1 MKPQKKVVSS
11 WHILKIIL
19 PMLELPV
26 AILLGLIIGAIVTV
40 LVYKI
45 LLKRDG
51 RESNADNLKQM
62 FVESETT
69 NKVLQDRLE
78 RLQLEKAGYQTEIER
93 LTLQRE
99 DLGAKLSTQ
108 LALLDEVKKQHT
120 TLQEELI
127 ATKEDLK
134 VRVEAFQELS
144 RNYASIKIKA
154 ESLSEQLGKQ
164 VDENGQLKADVRTLQ
179 AALSESKERGV
190 EFDKENKYLRES
202 LDKQKAEIEDLGK
215 KFTNEFKV
223 LADGILEDK
232 SKRFTELNQTNIE
245 QLLKPLGENIQ
256 IFQKKVEEV
265 YDRES
270 KERFSLGK
278 EVEKLVVL
286 NQKISEEANNL
297 TNALKGQVKQQGN
310 WGEMI
315 LESILEK
322 SGLVKDRE
330 YFVQESFKDEDGKRF
345 QPDVIVQYPDN
356 RKVIIDSKV
365 SLVAYE
371 RYCSSENPDEQQ
383 KELANHI
390 RSIRNHIDIL
400 SSKGYQDL
408 VGSLDFVTMFL
419 PVEPA
424 FILAMQA
431 DPELWNYAYSRGVLL
446 LSPTNL
452 IAALRLIHNLWQR
465 EYQNRHAM
473 EIAERG
479 GQLYDKFV
487 GFVDS
492 LTSVGDNIMRS
503 QKSYEQAMN
512 QLTTG
517 RGNLVNQA
525 QKLKDLGAK
534 AKKSLPNTLLEG
546 DEDDLNELTE

>member
-1 MKPQKKVVSS
+1 
-11 WHILKIIL
+11 
-19 PMLELPV
+19 MLEF
-26 AILLGLIIGAIVTV
+26 IVTV
-40 LVYKI
+40 FLGLAFGAILTIIISRVLVK
-45 LLKRDG
+45 KQPAG
-51 RESNADNLKQM
+51 TSVEELKQKLADT
-62 FVESETT
+62 E
-69 NKVLQDRLE
+69 NNLLLANDRLE
-78 RLQLEKAGYQTEIER
+78 RLQAEKNELTAEYER
-93 LTLQRE
+93 VTIVKEELNS
-99 DLGAKLSTQ
+99 KLSSQ
-108 LALLDEVKKQHT
+108 QVLFEEFKKQNVSLVAEAT
-120 TLQEELI
+120 TFKDDLKSKQEE
-127 ATKEDLK
+127 
-134 VRVEAFQELS
+134 FQELS
-144 RNYASIKIKA
+144 RNFASCSVKA
-154 ESLSEQLGKQ
+154 ESLQEQLGKQ
-164 VDENGQLKADVRTLQ
+164 QEENSLLKAEVKHLQ
-179 AALSESKERGV
+179 VQLSTSKENAV
-190 EFDKENKYLRES
+190 ELSKENKYLKEM
-202 LDKQKAEIEDLGK
+202 LDKQKSEVEDIGK
-215 KFTNEFKV
+215 KFTNEFKL
-223 LADGILEDK
+223 LADSILEDK
-232 SKRFTELNQTNIE
+232 SKRFTEMNQTNIE

-256 IFQKKVEEV
+256 TFQKKVEEV

-278 EVEKLVVL
+278 EVERLVVL

-330 YFVQESFKDEDGKRF
+330 YFVQESYKDDEGKRF

-356 RKVIIDSKV
+356 RKVVIDSKV

-371 RYCSSENPDEQQ
+371 RYCSSTNPDEQQ
-383 KELANHI
+383 KELASHI

-400 SSKGYQDL
+400 SSKRYQDL

-431 DPELWNYAYSRGVLL
+431 DPDIWNYAYAHGVLL

-465 EYQNRHAM
+465 EYQNRHAL
-473 EIAERG
+473 EIADRG

-487 GFVDS
+487 GFVEN
-492 LTSVGDNIMRS
+492 LTAVGDNIARS
-503 QKSYEQAMN
+503 QKSYEQAMG
-512 QLTTG
+512 QLSVG
-517 RGNLVNQA
+517 RGNLVSQA

-534 AKKSLPNTLLEG
+534 AKKSLPDTLLE
-546 DEDDLNELTE
+546 DDNDNNQPELAKE

>member
-1 MKPQKKVVSS
+1 
-11 WHILKIIL
+11 
-19 PMLELPV
+19 MLELPV

-51 RESNADNLKQM
+51 GESNADELRQK
-62 FVESETT
+62 FVESETS

-127 ATKEDLK
+127 ATKEELK

-154 ESLSEQLGKQ
+154 ESLSEQLAKQ

>member
-1 MKPQKKVVSS
+1 MPELFVS
-11 WHILKIIL
+11 I
-19 PMLELPV
+19 
-26 AILLGLIIGAIVTV
+26 IIGLLIGAVSTALVAKLIVKKGTPGETANEIKQR
-40 LVYKI
+40 LI
-45 LLKRDG
+45 
-51 RESNADNLKQM
+51 ESDSNLR
-62 FVESETT
+62 VA
-69 NKVLQDRLE
+69 NDRLE
-78 RLQLEKAGYQTEIER
+78 RLQDEKITYQNEFER
-93 LTLQRE
+93 IDNQRE
-99 DLGAKLSTQ
+99 ELSTKLSTQ
-108 LALLDEVKKQHT
+108 TALFEEVKKQST
-120 TLQEELI
+120 ALQNEVEVLSNEY
-127 ATKEDLK
+127 KK
-134 VRVEAFQELS
+134 KVEAYQELS
-144 RNYASIKIKA
+144 RNFASIKVKA
-154 ESLSEQLGKQ
+154 ESLQEQLSKQ
-164 VDENGQLKADVRTLQ
+164 ADENDKYKVEIKEYQS
-179 AALSESKERGV
+179 ALSESKERGV
-190 EFDKENKYLRES
+190 ELDKENKYLKEM
-202 LDKQKAEIEDLGK
+202 LEKQKSEIEDLGK

-232 SKRFTELNQTNIE
+232 SKRFTEMNQANIE
-245 QLLKPLGENIQ
+245 QILKPLGENIRT
-256 IFQKKVEEV
+256 FQKKVEEV

-330 YFVQESFKDEDGKRF
+330 YFVQESFKDEEGKRF

-371 RYCSSENPDEQQ
+371 RYCSSESSEEQQ

-400 SSKGYQDL
+400 SSKRYQDL

-431 DPELWNYAYSRGVLL
+431 DQDLWNYAYSRGVLL

-465 EYQNRHAM
+465 EYQNRHAL

-479 GQLYDKFV
+479 GLLYDKFV
-487 GFVDS
+487 GFVDT
-492 LTSVGDNIMRS
+492 LTSVGDNLLRT

-512 QLTTG
+512 QLAVG
-517 RGNLVNQA
+517 RGNLVVQT

-534 AKKSLPNTLLEG
+534 AQKSLPSNLLDG
-546 DEDDLNELTE
+546 DDDPLELKE

>member
-1 MKPQKKVVSS
+1 MAYFSK
-11 WHILKIIL
+11 KIIM
-19 PMLELPV
+19 PELFV
-26 AILLGLIIGAIVTV
+26 SIIIGLLIGAVSTALIAKLIVKKGTPAEAATEIKQQLIV
-40 LVYKI
+40 
-45 LLKRDG
+45 
-51 RESNADNLKQM
+51 ADSNLK
-62 FVESETT
+62 VA
-69 NKVLQDRLE
+69 NDRLE
-78 RLQLEKAGYQTEIER
+78 RLQDEKITYQNEIER
-93 LTLQRE
+93 IDNQRE
-99 DLGAKLSTQ
+99 ELSTRLSTQ
-108 LALLDEVKKQHT
+108 TALFEEVKKQST
-120 TLQEELI
+120 ALQNELVVLSNEHK
-127 ATKEDLK
+127 AK
-134 VRVEAFQELS
+134 VEAYQELS
-144 RNYASIKIKA
+144 RNFASIKVKA
-154 ESLSEQLGKQ
+154 ESLQEQLIKQ
-164 VDENGQLKADVRTLQ
+164 AEENDKYKVEIKEYQT
-179 AALSESKERGV
+179 ALSESKERGV
-190 EFDKENKYLRES
+190 EFDKENKYLKEM
-202 LDKQKAEIEDLGK
+202 LEKQKAEIEDLGK
-215 KFTNEFKV
+215 KFTNEFKI

-232 SKRFTELNQTNIE
+232 SKRFTEMNQANIE
-245 QLLKPLGENIQ
+245 QILKPLGENIRT
-256 IFQKKVEEV
+256 FQKKVEEV

-330 YFVQESFKDEDGKRF
+330 YFVQESFKDEEGKRF

-371 RYCSSENPDEQQ
+371 RYCSSDSSDEQQ

-390 RSIRNHIDIL
+390 RSIRSHIDIL
-400 SSKGYQDL
+400 SSKRYQDL

-431 DPELWNYAYSRGVLL
+431 DQDLWNYAYSRGVLL

-465 EYQNRHAM
+465 EYQNRHAL

-479 GQLYDKFV
+479 GLLYDKFV
-487 GFVDS
+487 GFVDT
-492 LTSVGDNIMRS
+492 LTSVGDNLMRS

-512 QLTTG
+512 QLAVG
-517 RGNLVNQA
+517 RGNLVAQT

-534 AKKSLPNTLLEG
+534 AQKSLPSNLLDG
-546 DEDDLNELTE
+546 DDEPIELKE

>member
-1 MKPQKKVVSS
+1 MRYFDKYL
-11 WHILKIIL
+11 I

-26 AILLGLIIGAIVTV
+26 AILLGLVIGAIVTV
-40 LVYKI
+40 LVYKM
-45 LLKRDG
+45 LLKKNG
-51 RESNADNLKQM
+51 REENADELKQRLVDAEGTLRVLHDRDERM
-62 FVESETT
+62 QLERERLLSET
-69 NKVLQDRLE
+69 E
-78 RLQLEKAGYQTEIER
+78 RLAG
-93 LTLQRE
+93 QRE

-108 LALLDEVKKQHT
+108 MALLDEVKKHHAN
-120 TLQEELI
+120 LEAELANAKEE
-127 ATKEDLK
+127 LK

-144 RNYASIKIKA
+144 RNYASIKVKA
-154 ESLSEQLGKQ
+154 ESLNEQLGKQ
-164 VDENGQLKADVRTLQ
+164 IDENGQLKADVKTLQ

-190 EFDKENKYLRES
+190 EFDKENKYLKE
-202 LDKQKAEIEDLGK
+202 LLEKQKAEIEDLGK

-232 SKRFTELNQTNIE
+232 SKRFTELNQANIE

-286 NQKISEEANNL
+286 NQRISEEANNL

-330 YFVQESFKDEDGKRF
+330 YFVQESIKDEEGKRF
-345 QPDVIVQYPDN
+345 QPDVIVQYPDD

-371 RYCSSENPDEQQ
+371 RYCSSNNPDEQQ

-431 DPELWNYAYSRGVLL
+431 DPEIWNYAYSRGVLL

-487 GFVDS
+487 GFVES

-512 QLTTG
+512 QLSEG
-517 RGNLVNQA
+517 KGNLVNQA

-534 AKKSLPNTLLEG
+534 AKKSLPSSLL
-546 DEDDLNELTE
+546 DNDDDIVPVS

>member
-134 VRVEAFQELS
+134 VRVEEFQELS

>member
-1 MKPQKKVVSS
+1 MAYFSK
-11 WHILKIIL
+11 KIIM
-19 PMLELPV
+19 PELFV
-26 AILLGLIIGAIVTV
+26 SIIIGLLIGAVSTALIAKLIVKKGTPAEAATEIKQQ
-40 LVYKI
+40 LI
-45 LLKRDG
+45 
-51 RESNADNLKQM
+51 EADSNLK
-62 FVESETT
+62 VA
-69 NKVLQDRLE
+69 NDRLE
-78 RLQLEKAGYQTEIER
+78 RLQDEKITYQNEIER
-93 LTLQRE
+93 IDNQRE
-99 DLGAKLSTQ
+99 ELSTRLSTQ
-108 LALLDEVKKQHT
+108 SALFEEVKKQST
-120 TLQEELI
+120 ALQNELVVLSNEHK
-127 ATKEDLK
+127 AK
-134 VRVEAFQELS
+134 VEAYQELS
-144 RNYASIKIKA
+144 RNFASIKVKS
-154 ESLSEQLGKQ
+154 ESLQEQLIKQ
-164 VDENGQLKADVRTLQ
+164 AEENDKYKVEIKEYQT
-179 AALSESKERGV
+179 ALSESKERGV
-190 EFDKENKYLRES
+190 EFDKENKYLKEM
-202 LDKQKAEIEDLGK
+202 LEKQKAEIEDLGK
-215 KFTNEFKV
+215 KFTNEFKI

-232 SKRFTELNQTNIE
+232 SKRFTEMNQANIE
-245 QLLKPLGENIQ
+245 QILKPLGENIRT
-256 IFQKKVEEV
+256 FQKKVEEV

-330 YFVQESFKDEDGKRF
+330 YFVQESFKDEEGKRF

-371 RYCSSENPDEQQ
+371 RYCSSDSSDEQQ

-390 RSIRNHIDIL
+390 RSIRSHIDIL
-400 SSKGYQDL
+400 SSKRYQDL

-431 DPELWNYAYSRGVLL
+431 DQDLWNYAYARGVLL

-465 EYQNRHAM
+465 EYQNRHAL

-479 GQLYDKFV
+479 GLLYDKFV
-487 GFVDS
+487 GFVDT
-492 LTSVGDNIMRS
+492 LTSVGDNLMRS

-512 QLTTG
+512 QLAVG
-517 RGNLVNQA
+517 RGNLVAQT

-534 AKKSLPNTLLEG
+534 AQKSLPSNLLDG
-546 DEDDLNELTE
+546 DDEPIELKE

>member
-1 MKPQKKVVSS
+1 MTYFDKYL
-11 WHILKIIL
+11 I

-26 AILLGLIIGAIVTV
+26 AILLGLVIGAIVTV
-40 LVYKI
+40 LVYKM
-45 LLKRDG
+45 LLKKNG
-51 RESNADNLKQM
+51 REENADELKQRLIDAEGTLRVLHDRDERM
-62 FVESETT
+62 QLERERLLSET
-69 NKVLQDRLE
+69 E
-78 RLQLEKAGYQTEIER
+78 RLAG
-93 LTLQRE
+93 QRE

-108 LALLDEVKKQHT
+108 MALLDEVKKHHAN
-120 TLQEELI
+120 LEADL
-127 ATKEDLK
+127 ANAKEDLK

-144 RNYASIKIKA
+144 RNYASIKVKA
-154 ESLSEQLGKQ
+154 ESLNEQLGKQ
-164 VDENGQLKADVRTLQ
+164 IDENGQLKADVKTLQ

-190 EFDKENKYLRES
+190 ELDKENKYLKES
-202 LDKQKAEIEDLGK
+202 LEKQKAEIEDLGK

-232 SKRFTELNQTNIE
+232 SKRFAELNQANIE

-286 NQKISEEANNL
+286 NQRISEEANNL

-330 YFVQESFKDEDGKRF
+330 YFVQESIKDEEGKRF

-371 RYCSSENPDEQQ
+371 RYCSSNNPDEQQ

-431 DPELWNYAYSRGVLL
+431 DPEIWNYAYSRGVLL

-473 EIAERG
+473 EIADRG

-512 QLTTG
+512 QLSEG
-517 RGNLVNQA
+517 KGNLVNQA

-534 AKKSLPNTLLEG
+534 AKKSLPSSLL
-546 DEDDLNELTE
+546 DNDDDIVPVS

>member
-1 MKPQKKVVSS
+1 MTYFDKYL
-11 WHILKIIL
+11 I

-26 AILLGLIIGAIVTV
+26 AILLGLVIGAIVTV
-40 LVYKI
+40 LVYKM
-45 LLKRDG
+45 LLKKNG
-51 RESNADNLKQM
+51 REENADELKQRLIDAEGTLRVLHDRDERM
-62 FVESETT
+62 QLERERLLSET
-69 NKVLQDRLE
+69 E
-78 RLQLEKAGYQTEIER
+78 RLAG
-93 LTLQRE
+93 QRE

-108 LALLDEVKKQHT
+108 MALLDEVKKHHAN
-120 TLQEELI
+120 LEADL
-127 ATKEDLK
+127 ANAKEDLK

-144 RNYASIKIKA
+144 RNYASIKVKA
-154 ESLSEQLGKQ
+154 ESLNEQLGKQ
-164 VDENGQLKADVRTLQ
+164 IDENGQLKADVKTLQ

-190 EFDKENKYLRES
+190 ELDKENKYLKES
-202 LDKQKAEIEDLGK
+202 LEKQKAEIEDLGK
-215 KFTNEFKV
+215 KFTNEFKI

-232 SKRFTELNQTNIE
+232 SKRFAELNQANIE

-286 NQKISEEANNL
+286 NQRISEEANNL

-330 YFVQESFKDEDGKRF
+330 YFVQESIKDEEGKRF
-345 QPDVIVQYPDN
+345 QPDVIVQYPDD

-371 RYCSSENPDEQQ
+371 RYCSSENHEEQQ
-383 KELANHI
+383 KELTNHI
-390 RSIRNHIDIL
+390 RSIRSHIDIL

-431 DPELWNYAYSRGVLL
+431 DPEIWNYAYSRGVLL

-487 GFVDS
+487 GFVES

-512 QLTTG
+512 QLSEG
-517 RGNLVNQA
+517 KGNLVNQA

-534 AKKSLPNTLLEG
+534 AKKSLPSSLL
-546 DEDDLNELTE
+546 DNDDDSSSELMQ